1 MVNLLWLVPTF
12 PLVGF
17 LILVFFG
24 KRIGDPLAGWLATFM
39 VGASFVTS
47 LVVFS
52 GLVKLPNDTFQ
63 QVLFSWVP
71 AGDFHVDFGF
81 YLDPLSMALL
91 LVITGI
97 GGLIHL
103 YAVGYMRGDP
113 RYHQFFVYFNLF
125 VFSMLILVMGDNLL
139 LTFLGWEGV
148 GACSYFLISFWFE
161 KKSNASAA
169 KKAFVTNRVGDWGY
183 MVGMFMTFFVFGSLN
198 YADIL
203 PKSPGV
209 SAAYATFI
217 VLFLLIGVCGKSAQI
232 PLYLWL
238 PDAMAGPTPISA
250 LIHAAT
256 MVTAGVYLLVRINP
270 LIAAAYSW
278 VPWLIAI
285 IGAATLL
292 VAGVLGCVQRDI
304 KKVLA
309 YSTVSQLGYM
319 VMAVGVG
326 GYSAAVFHLVTHA
339 CFKACLFLGAGGVV
353 HGMGDEQDMRRFGG
367 LKKHMP
373 VLYWSMLAAT
383 LAISGIVPFAGFWSK
398 DDILAFTWNSA
409 FPATGGMNVIGIVLY
424 GVGLLTA
431 LITAIYMFRLTFL
444 TFAGRERHQ
453 DEIPEDIVAEVS
465 ASEAEYADGDLR
477 GDHIEIHDG
486 HAHQPIHPHQPGWL
500 MLGPVAVLGLLSVVM
515 GFINLPFGKLDF
527 LQIFLEKV
535 TNLEPAPLGNLSDIP
550 HNVGQEVLMLGIGTT
565 VGALGIFL
573 AWRLYKADRLQK
585 MPLVG
590 KLPLDP
596 FNSAVT
602 WFMGH
607 PGRVVFDACAWFDRT
622 VVDGI
627 VNGVGVVTGAVG
639 EGVRRAQSGY
649 VRTYALG
656 IVVGA
661 VLILAFII
669 TRVLSLA

>member
-1 MVNLLWLVPTF
+1 MVNLVWLVPAL
-12 PLVGF
+12 PLLGF

-24 KRIGDPLAGWLATFM
+24 KKIGDPLAGWLATFM
-39 VGASFVTS
+39 MGAAFVVS
-47 LVVFS
+47 LIVFA
-52 GLVKLPNDTFQ
+52 GLMKIPNDTFH
-63 QVLFSWVP
+63 QVLFTWVP
-71 AGDFHVDFGF
+71 AGDFHVDVGF

-103 YAVGYMRGDP
+103 YAVGYMHGDP

-125 VFSMLILVMGDNLL
+125 AFSMLMLVLGDNML

-148 GACSYFLISFWFE
+148 GTCSYFLISFWFE

-183 MVGMFMTFFVFGSLN
+183 MVGMFMTFFVFGSLS

-203 PKSPGV
+203 PKAPGV

-217 VLFLLIGVCGKSAQI
+217 VLFLLVGVCGKSAQI

-270 LIAAAYSW
+270 LIHASYSW
-278 VPWLIAI
+278 VPWVIAI
-285 IGAATLL
+285 IGAITLF
-292 VAGVLGCVQRDI
+292 VAGVLGLVQRDI

-326 GYSAAVFHLVTHA
+326 GYSAAIFHLITHA
-339 CFKACLFLGAGGVV
+339 AFKATLFLGAGAVV

-367 LKKHMP
+367 LKKYMP
-373 VLYWSMLAAT
+373 VIYWCMLAAT

-409 FPATGGMNVIGIVLY
+409 FPSTGGIQPLGLLLY
-424 GVGLLTA
+424 GVGLFTA
-431 LITAIYMFRLTFL
+431 LLTAIYMFRLFYL
-444 TFAGRERHQ
+444 TFHGRARY
-453 DEIPEDIVAEVS
+453 DDPVPEDILEAN
-465 ASEAEYADGDLR
+465 AISEAEYADGDLK
-477 GDHIEIHDG
+477 GEHIEIHDG
-486 HAHQPIHPHQPGWL
+486 HAHEPIHPHQSGWL
-500 MLGPVAVLGLLSVVM
+500 MLGPVAVLAFLSCVL
-515 GFINLPFGKLDF
+515 GFINLPFGKADF

-535 TNLEPAPLGNLSDIP
+535 INLEPAPLGNLAALDAKL
-550 HNVGQEVLMLGIGTT
+550 GQTLIMLLIGTS
-565 VGALGIFL
+565 VGAAGIFV
-573 AWRLYKADRLQK
+573 AYRLFKADKLQEL
-585 MPLVG
+585 PIVG

-596 FNSAVT
+596 YNSLVT

-607 PGRVVFDACAWFDRT
+607 PGRVIFDAVAWFDRT
-622 VVDGI
+622 VIDGA
-627 VNGVGVVTGAVG
+627 VNGVGKVVAVAG
-639 EGVRRAQSGY
+639 EGVRRVQTGY

-656 IVVGA
+656 VAVGA
-661 VLILAFII
+661 VLIIAFVI
-669 TRVLSLA
+669 TRVLTLS